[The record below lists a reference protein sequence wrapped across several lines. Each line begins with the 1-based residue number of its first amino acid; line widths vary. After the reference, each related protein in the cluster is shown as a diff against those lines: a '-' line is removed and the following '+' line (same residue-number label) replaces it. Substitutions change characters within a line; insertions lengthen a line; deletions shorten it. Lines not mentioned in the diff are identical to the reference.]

1 MQELSSSVQQQW
13 QQQWLQQQLQQ
24 WHQRWRQ
31 YQQQQLAAAVAPAPA
46 AAMRSSATSAAAVA
60 AAADIAPERLP
71 ATVLHEAPV
80 EEAEGLRLH
89 LSSRSITGYKGVY
102 VQPRSGRFEAR
113 RKVEGKD
120 VCLGTFDMAVEA
132 AVAYARS
139 VALAQPVHC
148 TPITRRPASFDA
160 RLNALER
167 VVQARMA
174 QEMPISPI
182 TRVDH
187 CEASAAAPTFSSQG
201 IALLEA
207 AVTHAHTRG
216 RAGGEHAAGDG
227 LVPEP

>member
-1 MQELSSSVQQQW
+1 MTKLSIDLFGFS
-13 QQQWLQQQLQQ
+13 
-24 WHQRWRQ
+24 RG
-31 YQQQQLAAAVAPAPA
+31 
-46 AAMRSSATSAAAVA
+46 A
-60 AAADIAPERLP
+60 AAARPK
-71 ATVLHEAPV
+71 
-80 EEAEGLRLH
+80 
-89 LSSRSITGYKGVY
+89 S
-102 VQPRSGRFEAR
+102 

-201 IALLEA
+201 IAMLEA
-207 AVTHAHTRG
+207 AFALNEFPSAEQR
-216 RAGGEHAAGDG
+216 RAHAATAPRPPLLAVSSGGG
-227 LVPEP
+227 L

>member
-1 MQELSSSVQQQW
+1 M
-13 QQQWLQQQLQQ
+13 
-24 WHQRWRQ
+24 
-31 YQQQQLAAAVAPAPA
+31 
-46 AAMRSSATSAAAVA
+46 
-60 AAADIAPERLP
+60 
-71 ATVLHEAPV
+71 
-80 EEAEGLRLH
+80 EAEGFRLH
-89 LSSRSITGYKGVY
+89 LSSSSTGYKGVRQSY
-102 VQPRSGRFEAR
+102 SGRFEAQHWVDGR
-113 RKVEGKD
+113 N
-120 VCLGTFDMAVEA
+120 LGLGYFDTAVEA